1 MSAIPEH
8 LEEITPEWLTEA
20 LRTRGWLSNGRVRE
34 IERELLGAGAGF
46 MGVIARLRVDFEGDP
61 GGAPTSLV
69 AKLPTPIESNRVMGE
84 ILGAYWREIHF
95 YQEMGASF
103 PVRVPALYYADLTPD
118 PLRERQDEIIGKVD
132 RLPNWLLLVLMWSSS
147 WLVRRNA
154 HRYILLIEDLAPARV
169 GDQLGGVEPSVCSR
183 VLDTA
188 ATLHASFWEKPV
200 LDERFWLANQN
211 AGPRSRQRMYW
222 NSRKTFRKLHGHR
235 LHGERVTKID
245 WLERNGVALNR
256 ALHRDAPRT
265 LLHCDFRLD
274 NVFFGDESAEG
285 PEVILA
291 DWQLTG
297 VGAAAYDVAYLMSG
311 VLRTDATP
319 DDEQQILRGY
329 HEGLVRRGVVEYPFE
344 SLLRDYRRS
353 LFAVFQVVA
362 STDQVDLGNGR
373 GVELMDQ
380 WIDRTLNLLERV
392 PLDEVL

>member
-20 LRTRGWLSNGRVRE
+20 LRTRGWLANGTVQKV
-34 IERELLGAGAGF
+34 EREVLGEGEGF
-46 MGVIARLRVDFEGDP
+46 MGVIGRLRLDFDGEP
-61 GGAPTSLV
+61 GGAPASLI

-95 YQEMGASF
+95 YREMATGF
-103 PVRVPALYYADLTPD
+103 PVRVPELYYADLTPD
-118 PLRERQDEIIGKVD
+118 AMRERQDELIGKID

-147 WLVRRNA
+147 WLVKRNA
-154 HRYILLIEDLAPARV
+154 HRYVLLIEDLAPARV
-169 GDQLGGVEPSVCSR
+169 GDQLAGVEPADCAR
-183 VLDTA
+183 VLDA
-188 ATLHASFWEKPV
+188 AAIVHADFWEKPV
-200 LDERFWLANQN
+200 LDQHFWLADQN

-222 NSRKTFRKLHGHR
+222 NNRKTFRKLHANR
-235 LHGERVTKID
+235 LHGDRLARVD
-245 WLERNGVALNR
+245 WLERNGTELNR

-274 NVFFGDESAEG
+274 NVFFGDEDAAQS
-285 PEVILA
+285 EVILA
-291 DWQLTG
+291 DWQMAG

-311 VLRTDATP
+311 ILRTDTTAA
-319 DDEQQILRGY
+319 DELEILRGY
-329 HEGLVRRGVVEYPFE
+329 HAALVRRGVGDYPFE

-362 STDQVDLGNGR
+362 STDQIDLGESR
-373 GVELMDQ
+373 GAEMMDQ

-392 PLDEVL
+392 PVDEVL